1 MTTLRQRVAAKRREQ
16 TLALKKA
23 AICFAIAAAGF
34 TMLGACAS
42 DTSHQRLVEETYT
55 VQQGD
60 TLRTIAEAYLPKNTG
75 GRRYILEFEEGI
87 EELNPWIVEN
97 HYTIHPGD
105 KIKITYWVKDGKED
119 DE

>member
-1 MTTLRQRVAAKRREQ
+1 MTTLRQRIAAKRREQ

-87 EELNPWIVEN
+87 KELNPWIVEN